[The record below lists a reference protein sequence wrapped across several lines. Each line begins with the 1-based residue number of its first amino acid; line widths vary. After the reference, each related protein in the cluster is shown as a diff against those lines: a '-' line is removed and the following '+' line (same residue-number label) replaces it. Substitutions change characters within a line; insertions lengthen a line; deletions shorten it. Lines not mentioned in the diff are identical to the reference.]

1 MTIRDAMERKER
13 YEGYYDR
20 RDARLQKLG
29 AAIEA
34 WRENPEDQ
42 DQDAVDQYYEEAG
55 RLRARL
61 EATRHSLEELRERG
75 DLQELRDEIDD
86 AIGELEEAVAE
97 AAPRYQ

>member
-1 MTIRDAMERKER
+1 MTIRDAMERKET